1 MKVLHVNT
9 HDVSGGAAR
18 AAYRLHQALLS
29 VNLDS
34 RMLVQYKKSDD
45 QTVSMVASDKVG
57 KALALIRPAIDS
69 VPLRFYRNKTPTLF
83 SPAWLWSNRLIS
95 KINEMAPDIVHLH
108 WICGGMVRI
117 EDLPKI
123 KAPIFWSLHDMWAF
137 TGGCH
142 YNEGCEGYL
151 DKCNTCK
158 VLGSNGGTNLSRWIW
173 KRKHK
178 TYKKIPN
185 LTLIGLSNWLR
196 KCAAT
201 SKLLS
206 HSSIYC
212 LPNPI
217 DTSKYKPI
225 EKDIARKLWNLPLN
239 KKLVLFGAMS
249 ATSDP
254 RKGYNK
260 LIRALGHLGRN
271 IELIIFGSSKPEK
284 ANEFMQKT
292 HYMGYLH
299 DDVSMAALYSAA
311 DVMVV
316 PSLQEAFGQTASEAL
331 ACGIPVVAFNATGL
345 IDIISHKKNGYLA
358 KPYDT
363 SDFAEGIK
371 WVLNNKDYEGLRR
384 SAREKVLREFD
395 SRVVAKRYIALY
407 EKILERQ
414 SKFK

>member
-1 MKVLHVNT
+1 MKIGHISYS
-9 HDVSGGAAR
+9 DIDGGAAR
-18 AAYRLHQALLS
+18 AAYRLHRALLS
-29 VNLDS
+29 EGVDS
-34 RMLVQYKKSDD
+34 KMLVQNKTSDD
-45 QTVSMVASDKVG
+45 YTVIS
-57 KALALIRPAIDS
+57 LAKNKFQKGLNLLRPTIDQLLVKLYTNRS
-69 VPLRFYRNKTPTLF
+69 KTLF
-83 SPAWLWSNRLIS
+83 SPSWIGFNNVKK
-95 KINEMAPDIVHLH
+95 KINAINPDIVHLH

-123 KAPIFWSLHDMWAF
+123 KAPLFWSLHDMWAF

-260 LIRALGHLGRN
+260 LIQALGYLGRN

-284 ANEFMQKT
+284 TNEFLQKT

-299 DDVSMAALYSAA
+299 DDVSMAALYSAT
-311 DVMVV
+311 DVTVV
-316 PSLQEAFGQTASEAL
+316 PSLQENLSNAIMESL
-331 ACGIPVVAFNATGL
+331 SCGTPVVAFDIGGNSDL
-345 IDIISHKKNGYLA
+345 IEHKKNGYLA

-407 EKILERQ
+407 EEVL
-414 SKFK
+414 SS

>member
-29 VNLDS
+29 VNVDS

-158 VLGSNGGTNLSRWIW
+158 VLGSDGGTILSRWIW
-173 KRKHK
+173 KRKNK
-178 TYKKIPN
+178 AYAKMPN
-185 LTLIGLSNWLR
+185 LIVVGLSNWLR

-206 HSSIYC
+206 RSSIYC
-212 LPNPI
+212 LPNLI
-217 DTSKYKPI
+217 DTSKYKPM
-225 EKDIARKLWNLPLN
+225 EKDIARKLWNLPPN
-239 KKLVLFGAMS
+239 KRFVLFGAMS

-254 RKGYNK
+254 RKGYNQ
-260 LIRALGHLGRN
+260 LIRALGNLGKN
-271 IELIIFGSSKPEK
+271 IELIIFGSSKPGN
-284 ANEFMQKT
+284 ANEFLQKT

-299 DDVSMAALYSAA
+299 DDVSMAALYNAA

-316 PSLQEAFGQTASEAL
+316 PSLQENLSNAIMESL
-331 ACGIPVVAFNATGL
+331 SCGIPVVAFAIGGNGDL
-345 IDIISHKKNGYLA
+345 IEHKKNGYLA

-363 SDFAEGIK
+363 SDLSEGIK

-395 SRVVAKRYIALY
+395 SRVVAKKYIALY
-407 EKILERQ
+407 GEVLC
-414 SKFK
+414 S